1 MRLDEFVA
9 VFGIELPV
17 SVPLLRGEI
26 AKGNLPAKKVAGKLF
41 ITPSQVRE
49 LFQPCRPD
57 PKAPAS
63 TSGAIASIA
72 AAGGRFPMSTSSAT
86 VQFSAARDAALNA
99 CEKLSGTS
107 GSTSRGSKQ
116 QQH

>member
-1 MRLDEFVA
+1 MHLDEFVA

-26 AKGNLPAKKVAGKLF
+26 RKGKLPAKKVAGKLF

-72 AAGGRFPMSTSSAT
+72 AAAGRSPTSTSSAMDR
-86 VQFSAARDAALNA
+86 FSAARDAALIA
-99 CEKLSGTS
+99 CQKLSGGS
-107 GSTSRGSKQ
+107 ESTSRGSKQ
-116 QQH
+116 RQH